1 MPNGTRRTSFIGDL
15 AQDLRV
21 CVRGIVRAPITAVV
35 IVLTVGLG
43 IGATTAVFSAVDAA
57 LLRPLPYRDPNRLVR
72 IFTDAP
78 PNRFPF
84 SVVDYL
90 ALTAEQSRF
99 DQVAAYAGRAMT
111 FTDGEAAER
120 VRGRDVT
127 GDYFGLLGITPAL
140 GRVLNTNDAR
150 AGSERVVVVSR
161 DFWERRLGG
170 RADAIG
176 RPVRLD
182 GENYTL
188 AGVLPRDIGPL
199 EQGQDFFVA
208 ARWQPPTRKGPFFIT
223 VVARLRGDTD
233 RAAAIDELH
242 AINRRLF
249 PIWRASY
256 QDDRATWGMIDL
268 RTHVVGDVRITAGV
282 ALAAVGLVWLV
293 ACANA
298 SNLLIARVASRRRE
312 LAVRAA
318 LGASRGRVVRLL
330 LAESGLLAAT
340 AALVGAGFAYAG
352 VQLLHEFGAG
362 YFPRTQEVAFD
373 ASAAWTLAALTASS
387 ALLFGLVPAAHG
399 SGGAMDESLRSEG
412 RTSTGSGAVRR
423 VRRLLV
429 ATQFAIATPLLV
441 VGALLLVSLNQLG
454 RVDLGFDTRN
464 VVTGTVLL
472 PSSQYPDAGRIGA
485 FWDELHGLV
494 EALPGVAGVAFAD
507 GRPPNDVNNFNNFD
521 LEDAPARPGQ
531 SQPITPWV
539 AVSPDYFRVLG
550 LPLVEGRLL
559 DERDA
564 QAPNVLAIV
573 VDRAWARR
581 FFPQRSV
588 VGRRIRSGGC
598 TTCPW
603 TTVVGVVSEVKY
615 AGLDKPDEGTVY
627 QPMAPQRLS
636 RNLIIRASGGTAT
649 TIAAVQ
655 QAVRGMDP
663 NLALANVATIDE
675 LAARALERPR
685 SLSLLI
691 AALAIV
697 ALTLSAIG
705 IYGVMAYYVQ
715 QHTKEIGIRLALGG
729 SRGRVLRLVVGQGMQ
744 VVALGVGAGLLTALA
759 LTRLTASLL
768 FGVSAT
774 DPGTFVGVS
783 SAMLAVALVAC
794 LVPAARAS
802 GLQPAA
808 VLRNE

>member
-1 MPNGTRRTSFIGDL
+1 MIEDL
-15 AQDLRV
+15 AQDLRI
-21 CVRGIVRAPITAVV
+21 CLRGVRRAPVTALV

-57 LLRPLPYRDPNRLVR
+57 LLRPLPYKDPDRLVR

-90 ALTAEQSRF
+90 ALTREQTQF
-99 DQVAAYAGRAMT
+99 EQVAAYTSRGMT
-111 FTDGEAAER
+111 FTDGASAER

-127 GDYFGLLGITPAL
+127 GEYFGLLGIAPAL
-140 GRVLNTNDAR
+140 GRVLNANDGR
-150 AGSERVVVVSR
+150 PGSERVVVVSH
-161 DFWERRLGG
+161 DFWRRRLGG

-176 RPVRLD
+176 RALRLD
-182 GENYTL
+182 GESYTL
-188 AGVLPRDIGPL
+188 AGVLPRDAGPL
-199 EQGQDFFVA
+199 EQGQDFFVPA
-208 ARWQPPTRKGPFFIT
+208 QWTPPTRKGPFFIA
-223 VVARLRGDTD
+223 VLARLPSGND

-242 AINRRLF
+242 RINKRLF

-256 QDDRATWGMIDL
+256 QDDRATWGLSDL
-268 RTHVVGDVRITAGV
+268 KAHVVGDVRITAGL

-330 LAESGLLAAT
+330 LAESALLASAA
-340 AALVGAGFAYAG
+340 AALGVGLAYAG
-352 VQLLHEFGAG
+352 VQLLHDFGAG
-362 YFPRTQEVAFD
+362 YFPRTQEAAFD
-373 ASAAWTLAALTASS
+373 ATAVWLLISLTASS
-387 ALLFGLVPAAHG
+387 VLLFGLVPAVHG
-399 SGGAMDESLRSEG
+399 TGGAMDESLRSEG
-412 RTSTGSGAVRR
+412 RSSTGSAAVRR

-441 VGALLLVSLNQLG
+441 VAALLLVSLQQLG

-464 VVTGTVLL
+464 VATGVVLL
-472 PSSQYPDAGRIGA
+472 PQSQYSDAGRVTA
-485 FWDELHGLV
+485 FWDELHRRV
-494 EALPGVAGVAFAD
+494 AAIPGVAGVAFAD
-507 GRPPNDVNNFNNFD
+507 GRPPNDVNDFNNFD
-521 LEDAPARPGQ
+521 LEDAPTPPGQ

-564 QAPNVLAIV
+564 QAPNLMAIV

-581 FFPQRSV
+581 FFPHASA
-588 VGRRIRSGGC
+588 VGRRIRAGGC

-603 TTVVGVVSEVKY
+603 TTVVGVVGEVKY
-615 AGLDKPDEGTVY
+615 AGLDKPDDGTVY
-627 QPMAPQRLS
+627 QPMAPLGMLRD
-636 RNLIIRASGGTAT
+636 LIVRTNGD
-649 TIAAVQ
+649 AAAAIP
-655 QAVRGMDP
+655 AVRQVIRGMDP

-675 LAARALERPR
+675 LVARALERPR

-691 AALAIV
+691 ASLAIV
-697 ALTLSAIG
+697 ALALSAIG
-705 IYGVMAYYVQ
+705 IYGVMAYFVSQRTRQ

-729 SRGRVLRLVVGQGMQ
+729 SRRRVLRLVVGQGMQ
-744 VVALGVGAGLLTALA
+744 VVAMGVGVGVVTALA
-759 LTRLTASLL
+759 LTRLTVSLL
-768 FGVSAT
+768 FGVSAS
-774 DPGTFVGVS
+774 DPATFVVVCGV
-783 SAMLAVALVAC
+783 MLGIALAAC

-802 GLQPAA
+802 GLQPAV